1 MAIVKPPVKPTQ
13 APVAA
18 AAIERFIEGAPDA
31 AKAPAGAAADS
42 DMTMITLRI
51 SKADL
56 ALIDRAAK
64 ERRIARAAFIRQA
77 VFQVM
82 QADG

>member
-1 MAIVKPPVKPTQ
+1 MAIVKPPLRPPA
-13 APVAA
+13 APVPA

-31 AKAPAGAAADS
+31 AKPTSSAPAES

-77 VFQVM
+77 VFQVIKESE
-82 QADG
+82 